1 MSATWTD
8 TEREEEVRKQLQNRH
23 SQHCFAYITESIIC
37 AGDLT
42 LEWAQVEEDG
52 TRMQVSG
59 WGVPHQCKDPGA
71 IRAWMEANHG
81 PAEYKISPLHV

>member
-8 TEREEEVRKQLQNRH
+8 QARQEEVRKQLRGRH
-23 SQHCFAYITESIIC
+23 AQHCFAYLAESIMC

-42 LEWAQVEEDG
+42 IEWAKVERDGSRTQVD
-52 TRMQVSG
+52 G
-59 WGVPHQCKDPGA
+59 WGVPHECKNPEV

-81 PAEYKISPLHV
+81 PTSVHMHHQ